1 VVTVDARNSNGQPL
15 RNLSV
20 RAEIVSGGVAADFG
34 TLSARNV
41 VTDAN
46 GRATVVY
53 TAPQAPAVAVDN
65 FTIVSIVFTPIDTDF
80 GNSTS
85 KAVDIRLVPP
95 GMIVPPDGLAPKFA
109 WSPGTATD
117 HQSILFDG
125 SGSTS
130 NATNPIT
137 GWSWDF
143 GDGETATGSTVT
155 HAFDEPGTFIVTLTI
170 SDAFGRSASTSETIT
185 ITPGGAGMTAN
196 IVVSPTPVVSGQQ
209 AFFNG
214 STSTPSPGHTI
225 TKFNWNF
232 GDGTTGSGATTSHTY
247 ATAGTYTVVLTITD
261 DAGHTMTTS
270 LTITVTNGAPTAD
283 FTFSPTV
290 PTAFSAVNFDGSSSA
305 ATGGRTIT
313 AYSWSFGD
321 GGTGTGSTISH
332 TFLGSGAFNVTLTVT
347 DSAGATSTTT
357 KTVSVS

>member
-1 VVTVDARNSNGQPL
+1 MARSNSSLIVAILLAVALSGCTLKKQETPSLTGPSELGTSLALNASPDILTQDGASQSVVTVDARNSNGQPL

-41 VTDAN
+41 VTDGS

-53 TAPQAPAVAVDN
+53 TAPQAPPVAVDN
-65 FTIVSIVFTPIDTDF
+65 FTIVSIVFTPIGTDF
-80 GNSTS
+80 GNSNS

-95 GMIVPPDGLAPKFA
+95 GMIVPPDGLSPKFA
-109 WSPGTATD
+109 WSPGSATD

-130 NATNPIT
+130 NDTNPIT

-143 GDGETATGSTVT
+143 GDGETATGRTVT
-155 HAFDEPGTFIVTLTI
+155 HAFDEAGTFIVTLTI

-196 IVVSPTPVVSGQQ
+196 IVVSPTPVVFGQQ

-214 STSTPSPGHTI
+214 STSTAAPGHTI

-247 ATAGTYTVVLTITD
+247 ATTGTYTVVLTITD
-261 DAGHTMTTS
+261 DAGHSETTS
-270 LTITVTNGAPTAD
+270 LA
-283 FTFSPTV
+283 
-290 PTAFSAVNFDGSSSA
+290 
-305 ATGGRTIT
+305 
-313 AYSWSFGD
+313 
-321 GGTGTGSTISH
+321 IS
-332 TFLGSGAFNVTLTVT
+332 VT
-347 DSAGATSTTT
+347 DGASAEIGW
-357 KTVSVS
+357 